1 MSMNTETPMLDIQ
14 SLSVCYGSRL
24 ILHEISLQVQK
35 GEILAIVGPNGAGK
49 TTLIR
54 AVSGL
59 IHPKNGRILVMGQDL
74 ENLNPTER
82 ARRLAVV
89 PQARNLPGA
98 YTVQQTVLMGRT
110 PHLDWLGRARSPD
123 YTRVQEVLSW
133 TNTLA
138 LSERRIGEL
147 SGGEQQRVL
156 LARALAQNTPIL
168 LLDEP
173 TAHLDLQHQS
183 IVLSLVAKTSREQGL
198 SVILAAHDLNL
209 VALYA
214 NHVAILVEGSLRATG
229 TPQEVLTSENI
240 EAAYHVPV
248 RIISHPDYGTP
259 LIIPDGHHPVNTT
272 NAPHPLSR
280 NSGNHELKTPPIA

>member
-1 MSMNTETPMLDIQ
+1 MNIDTPMLDIQ
-14 SLSVCYGSRL
+14 SLSVCYGSHP
-24 ILHEISLQVQK
+24 ILHEISLQIQK
-35 GEILAIVGPNGAGK
+35 GEILAVVGPNGAGK

-54 AVSGL
+54 AVSGV
-59 IHPKNGRILVMGQDL
+59 IRPKNGRILVMGQDL
-74 ENLNPTER
+74 DNLNPTER

-89 PQARNLPGA
+89 PQARNLPSA
-98 YTVQQTVLMGRT
+98 YTVEQTVLMGRT
-110 PHLDWLGRARSPD
+110 PHLDWLGRARSHD

-133 TNTLA
+133 TNTLS
-138 LSERRIGEL
+138 LCERRVGEL

-183 IVLSLVAKTSREQGL
+183 IVLNLVAKAAREQGL
-198 SVILAAHDLNL
+198 SVVLAAHDLNL

-214 NHVAILVEGSLRATG
+214 DHVAILVEGSLQSKG

-240 EAAYHVPV
+240 EMAYHVPV

-259 LIIPDGHHPVNTT
+259 LILPDGHHPVNT
-272 NAPHPLSR
+272 AHGPHQITR
-280 NSGNHELKTPPIA
+280 NSGNHESKTPRIAQ

>member
-1 MSMNTETPMLDIQ
+1 MNIETPMLDIQ
-14 SLSVCYGSRL
+14 SISVCYGSRL
-24 ILHEISLQVQK
+24 ILHEISLQVQR
-35 GEILAIVGPNGAGK
+35 GEVLAVVGPNGAGK

-54 AVSGL
+54 TVSGL
-59 IHPKNGRILVMGQDL
+59 LRPKDGKIFVMGQDL
-74 ENLNPTER
+74 ENLSPTER

-110 PHLDWLGRARSPD
+110 PHLDWLGRAHSPD
-123 YTRVQEVLSW
+123 YARVQEVLSW
-133 TNTLA
+133 TNILD
-138 LSERRIGEL
+138 LSERRVGEL

-183 IVLSLVAKTSREQGL
+183 IVLSLVAKAACEQGL

-214 NHVAILVEGSLRATG
+214 DHVAMMVEGSIRAKG

-248 RIISHPDYGTP
+248 RVISHPDYGTP
-259 LIIPDGHHPVNTT
+259 LILPDGHHPVNTPIQP
-272 NAPHPLSR
+272 NQVLRNSR
-280 NSGNHELKTPPIA
+280 NHDPKRPPIA